1 MPLVWKSETGNQEW
15 GAHPLPSKQTAE
27 HRRRPSWGPRI
38 WATHPRKLSRPQR
51 PVGGGRRAGPAQSG
65 QDVVGGRGE
74 GPGHQVPALPPPRTA
89 EAPLE
94 DTAGRYYQLPIAR
107 ADVHVLASWEELARH
122 EVELLQV
129 GRGAAHRGHG
139 SVHTCLV
146 LAPTAGHMHRP
157 VYGSALLCGVCR
169 GRGSAQPPD
178 SPPPPPGCTRSGRL
192 CLQPGQVVGL
202 DLEWRPSFGAWD
214 RPPASLM
221 QVAVEGRVFLLDLL
235 ALTQPVD
242 GQASQALSGLVSR
255 LLSDPSITKLCKC
268 SLPPAP
274 AAPTLG
280 AGGAGRVGPLLDAH
294 HPLGPPT
301 GYGMAGDLKRLAA
314 SCPTLAHASEQL
326 QGGLDLL
333 PVHRQ
338 VSARAIFFSG
348 PPTATLPLTTVTR
361 AQTAGPPRGPSMC
374 PHFPRASLLWA
385 PLRSS
390 QHEPRADRRAGTP
403 APAPSTASFCH
414 PRPFVLALTTVAQGS
429 EGVGR
434 AVLPWMG
441 LTQGTVFTDSGGW

>member
-15 GAHPLPSKQTAE
+15 GAHPLPSKQTTE
-27 HRRRPSWGPRI
+27 HGRRPSWGPCI

-122 EVELLQV
+122 EAELLQV

-146 LAPTAGHMHRP
+146 LAPTAGHTHRP

-169 GRGSAQPPD
+169 GRGSAQPHRVARPPD

-338 VSARAIFFSG
+338 VSARGHLLLRPPHSNPAPDHSDQG
-348 PPTATLPLTTVTR
+348 PD
-361 AQTAGPPRGPSMC
+361 S
-374 PHFPRASLLWA
+374 
-385 PLRSS
+385 RSPEGS
-390 QHEPRADRRAGTP
+390 QHVPPFPQSQP
-403 APAPSTASFCH
+403 A
-414 PRPFVLALTTVAQGS
+414 LGS
-429 EGVGR
+429 
-434 AVLPWMG
+434 
-441 LTQGTVFTDSGGW
+441 S